1 MYFALFVP
9 AYCRHRLTLKKVVA
23 VNAQDAWNAAYAQLE
38 LQLDRPTF
46 EMWVRGT
53 AFIGIEGDIF
63 VIAVKN
69 VTARDM
75 LSQRLYRN
83 VRRLVS
89 DFYGGNVELR
99 FEVRKPVPRA
109 EKSVETEMPLFKLL
123 AQQQPSPQTAAVAPE
138 IPGSSDTST
147 PLRHRVA
154 RPQAKDL
161 PESVLNTGYTF
172 DRFIPG
178 NANEMVYAAAHAV
191 AEHPAVSYNPFFIYG
206 GVGVGKTHLVQAIA
220 HACVARGL
228 RAIYVPSEAFTNDL
242 VEAIR
247 SKTTAMFR
255 ERYRNADV
263 LLIDDIQFLK
273 DKESTQ
279 EEFFH
284 TFNVLHR
291 FNKQIVIASDEHPGK
306 LTHLEARLRSRFEGG
321 LVMDMRLPELETRIA
336 ILQMWAQE
344 AGIRLELSVAEYIAA
359 RAQNHLRE
367 MEGVFKKMVIQA
379 KTSRSVLTVQ
389 QAADEIDGFHRPRY
403 MLTLQQVIDVSARH
417 YGILTEDLIGP
428 RRTSTINQARQV
440 AMFLC
445 RELTN
450 ASLPQIGAAF
460 GGRKHSTVLHA
471 CQKATRDITDD
482 PLTAAVVVDI
492 RSKLLKN

>member
-1 MYFALFVP
+1 M
-9 AYCRHRLTLKKVVA
+9 
-23 VNAQDAWNAAYAQLE
+23 NAQEAWNAAYAQLE

-46 EMWVRGT
+46 EMWVRGAT
-53 AFIGIEGDIF
+53 FVGVEGEIF

-83 VRRLVS
+83 VRRLVN
-89 DFYGGNVELR
+89 DFYGAAVELR
-99 FEVRKPVPRA
+99 FVVRKPAPKA
-109 EKSVETEMPLFKLL
+109 EKAVESQEMPLFKLL
-123 AQQQPSPQTAAVAPE
+123 AQQQPAAEIAAQLPAAP
-138 IPGSSDTST
+138 SVDDVT
-147 PLRHRVA
+147 PLHQHIA
-154 RPQAKDL
+154 RPKAKEL
-161 PESVLNTGYTF
+161 PESILNAGYTF
-172 DRFIPG
+172 ERFIPG
-178 NANEMVYAAAHAV
+178 SANQMVYAAARAV

-220 HACVARGL
+220 HTCTARGL
-228 RAIYVPSEAFTNDL
+228 RAVYVPSEAFTNDL

-255 ERYRNADV
+255 ERYRNVDV
-263 LLIDDIQFLK
+263 LLIDDVQFLK

-291 FNKQIVIASDEHPGK
+291 FNKQIVIASDEHPAK

-321 LVMDMRLPELETRIA
+321 LVMDVQLPELETRIA

-344 AGIRLELSVAEYIAA
+344 SGIRLESSVAEYIAG
-359 RAQNHLRE
+359 RVQKHLRE

-389 QAADEIDGFHRPRY
+389 HAADEIEGFHRPRY
-403 MLTLQQVIDVSARH
+403 MLTLQQVIDVTARH
-417 YGILTEDLIGP
+417 YGILPEDLIGP
-428 RRTSTINQARQV
+428 SRASAINQARQIAV
-440 AMFLC
+440 YLC
-445 RELTN
+445 RELTS
-450 ASLPQIGAAF
+450 ASLPQIGTAF

-471 CQKATRDITDD
+471 CQKATQDIACD
-482 PLTAAVVVDI
+482 PLMAAVVVDI
-492 RSKLLKN
+492 RGKLLSK